1 MIPQKYEVKYYSLEK
16 EADMIQQFAENCAS
30 DDVNVLV
37 DKLNDLNH
45 YLARTAVML
54 AEAKMIQD
62 KSLYDAYMSY
72 HTTGMQMPASAV
84 NKMIASTCGE
94 ANMLVNWI
102 DRLNRMLVH
111 IGENMRTQI
120 SFNKEQLKL
129 TRSGY

>member
-16 EADMIQQFAENCAS
+16 EADRIQQFAENCAS

-37 DKLNDLNH
+37 NKLNDLNH

-54 AEAKMIQD
+54 SEAKMIHD
-62 KSLYDAYMSY
+62 KAMLDTYLAYDFEK
-72 HTTGMQMPASAV
+72 MPASVV
-84 NKMIASTCGE
+84 NKMVASMCGE
-94 ANMLVNWI
+94 SSRLVTWVE
-102 DRLNRMLVH
+102 RLNRTLVH

>member
-1 MIPQKYEVKYYSLEK
+1 MIPNEYEHKFKMLNN
-16 EADMIQQFAENCAS
+16 EASMIQDFAQNCPA

-37 DKLNDLNH
+37 DRLSDLNH
-45 YLARTAVML
+45 YMARTSVML

-62 KSLYDAYMSY
+62 KSMLDAYLAYDFS
-72 HTTGMQMPASAV
+72 GMPASAV
-84 NKMIASTCGE
+84 NKMVASMCGE

-102 DRLNRMLVH
+102 DRLNRTLVH

-120 SFNKEQLKL
+120 SFSKEQLKL

>member
-1 MIPQKYEVKYYSLEK
+1 MIPQEYEAKYYSLEK
-16 EADMIQQFAENCAS
+16 EADRIQQFAENCAS

-45 YLARTAVML
+45 FLARTAVML
-54 AEAKMIQD
+54 PEAKMIHD
-62 KSLYDAYMSY
+62 KAMLDTYLAYDFEK
-72 HTTGMQMPASAV
+72 MPASVV
-84 NKMIASTCGE
+84 NKMVASMCGE
-94 ANMLVNWI
+94 SSRLVTWVE
-102 DRLNRMLVH
+102 RLNRTLVH